1 MPKGELH
8 NIFQGH
14 GEPWIFVG
22 HASQSQAD
30 REAAPWLAQAKGMAN
45 SAAGMSDSGGGSTL
59 SWETIE
65 PGAHPSEHKF
75 FEVFASFDHF
85 VQHPPTSSSLG
96 EPGGLKGDPAA
107 ATSSIVNANIPAT
120 VGELDYDVLGLE
132 LLLHN
137 FGGGRVAAD
146 NGGFG

>member
-8 NIFQGH
+8 NVFQRH
-14 GEPWIFVG
+14 GEPKIFVG

-30 REAAPWLAQAKGMAN
+30 REAAPWLAQAKGMAD

-75 FEVFASFDHF
+75 LKFLQVLIILCSTRPPALALAS
-85 VQHPPTSSSLG
+85 
-96 EPGGLKGDPAA
+96 
-107 ATSSIVNANIPAT
+107 
-120 VGELDYDVLGLE
+120 LE
-132 LLLHN
+132 
-137 FGGGRVAAD
+137 A
-146 NGGFG
+146 

>member
-30 REAAPWLAQAKGMAN
+30 REATPWLAQAKGMAD
-45 SAAGMSDSGGGSTL
+45 SAPRMCHSGGGSTL
-59 SWETIE
+59 NRETIE

-75 FEVFASFDHF
+75 VVVFCTF
-85 VQHPPTSSSLG
+85 
-96 EPGGLKGDPAA
+96 
-107 ATSSIVNANIPAT
+107 
-120 VGELDYDVLGLE
+120 
-132 LLLHN
+132 
-137 FGGGRVAAD
+137 
-146 NGGFG
+146 